1 MYNVEWELIRQKNH
15 ILQLCNDEKY
25 EEALLLLD
33 FSESLW
39 KECSYAYK
47 TREIRERIKRELSEL
62 VFQASHWKTE
72 EKWRKLLDKVPA

>member
-1 MYNVEWELIRQKNH
+1 MALDWELIRQKNR
-15 ILQLCNDEKY
+15 ILELVNEERY

-47 TREIRERIKRELSEL
+47 TREIRERIKRELGEL
-62 VFQASHWKTE
+62 VFQSTHWKTE
-72 EKWRKLLDKVPA
+72 EKWRKLLDKVPV